1 MFSVRRRGLCA
12 IAALVTGA
20 TLAGG
25 LAAPAAMAST
35 GPKAAPGTDSTVTIR
50 AGGVR
55 TAEHGGLDLTK
66 TAWPRT
72 YTHAGE
78 QVTYTYSVT
87 NTEHFTLHDVHVT
100 DDHVNGPISCTPSRI
115 ATGQTATCTA
125 TYTITGA
132 DVRRG
137 HVTNTAR
144 AIGKTPHDQYVSS
157 RPADATV
164 RAKKQKAAIGLVK
177 SAAPHAYGAP
187 GQTIT
192 YTYRVTNTGDV
203 PLHSIMLDD
212 NKLGAITCPRTTL
225 TPGKSMTCTA
235 TYTTTQ
241 RDVRAGHID
250 NSAIVIGHPRK
261 GRPVIDTDRVRIV
274 AHRHPGIQLEKVAS
288 PTGYARA
295 GQLISYTYT
304 VTNTG
309 TVALWHITLTD
320 DKLGAITCPKPA
332 LAPGKSM
339 TCHATY
345 VTTQADVDAGRIANS
360 ATVTGHPHKG
370 HPVTGTATAVVTA
383 VQHPGIALAKWAHPA
398 TYERAGQRITYTY
411 RVTNTGD
418 VTLHGITLTD
428 NKIHG
433 PIACPMSALAPGKS
447 MTCHAVHTTT
457 RADVRAGHIKNVAMD
472 AGWPPRGGR
481 VTARAEADVVARTLP
496 VVPVTG

>member
-1 MFSVRRRGLCA
+1 MFSIRRRRLGA
-12 IAALVTGA
+12 TAALVAAA

-35 GPKAAPGTDSTVTIR
+35 AATAARGAHTSTIR
-50 AGGVR
+50 VGDVR
-55 TAEHGGLDLTK
+55 TAENGGLDLTK

-78 QVTYTYSVT
+78 QVTYTYTVT

-100 DDHVNGPISCTPSRI
+100 DDHINGPISCRPSRI
-115 ATGQTATCTA
+115 ATGRTATCTA
-125 TYTITGA
+125 TYTITRA

-137 HVTNTAR
+137 HVTNTAS
-144 AIGKTPHDQYVSS
+144 AIGKTPNGRDVRS

-164 RAKKQKAAIGLVK
+164 RVKKQKAAIGLVK
-177 SAAPHAYGAP
+177 SADPHAYSAP

-225 TPGKSMTCTA
+225 APGKSMTCTA

-241 RDVRAGHID
+241 RDVRVGHID
-250 NSAIVIGHPRK
+250 NSAIVVGHPRK
-261 GRPVIDTDRVRIV
+261 GPPVIDTDSVRIK
-274 AHRHPGIQLEKVAS
+274 AHRHPGIQLDKVAS
-288 PTGYARA
+288 PTVYAKA

-309 TVALWHITLTD
+309 ALALHSITLTD
-320 DKLGAITCPKPA
+320 DKLGAITCPRPA
-332 LAPGKSM
+332 LAPGQWM
-339 TCHATY
+339 ACHRTH

-360 ATVTGHPHKG
+360 ATVTGYARKG
-370 HPVTGTATAVVTA
+370 GPVTDTATAVVTA
-383 VQHPGIALAKWAHPA
+383 TRRPGIALLKSAYPA
-398 TYERAGQRITYTY
+398 TYNRAGKKISYTY
-411 RVTNTGD
+411 RVINTGN
-418 VTLHGITLTD
+418 VTLHGITLSD
-428 NKIHG
+428 DKIHG
-433 PIACPMSALAPGKS
+433 PIACPMSALAPGQW
-447 MTCHAVHTTT
+447 MTCHAMHTTT
-457 RADVRAGHIKNVAMD
+457 RADVRAGHIRNVAK
-472 AGWPPRGGR
+472 AVGWPPRGGK
-481 VTARAEADVVARTLP
+481 VTAWAEANVVARTLP

>member
-1 MFSVRRRGLCA
+1 MFSIRRRRLGA
-12 IAALVTGA
+12 TAALVAAA

-35 GPKAAPGTDSTVTIR
+35 AATAARGAHTSTIR
-50 AGGVR
+50 VGDVR
-55 TAEHGGLDLTK
+55 TAENGGLDLTK
-66 TAWPRT
+66 TAWPRA

-78 QVTYTYSVT
+78 QVTYTYAAT

-261 GRPVIDTDRVRIV
+261 GRPVTDPDRVRIV
-274 AHRHPGIQLEKVAS
+274 AHRHAGIQVEKVAS

-320 DKLGAITCPKPA
+320 DKLGAISCPKPA
-332 LAPGKSM
+332 LEPGKSM

-447 MTCHAVHTTT
+447 MACHAVHTTT
-457 RADVRAGHIKNVAMD
+457 RADVRAGHIKNVAMV
-472 AGWPPRGGR
+472 AGWSPRR
-481 VTARAEADVVARTLP
+481 
-496 VVPVTG
+496 